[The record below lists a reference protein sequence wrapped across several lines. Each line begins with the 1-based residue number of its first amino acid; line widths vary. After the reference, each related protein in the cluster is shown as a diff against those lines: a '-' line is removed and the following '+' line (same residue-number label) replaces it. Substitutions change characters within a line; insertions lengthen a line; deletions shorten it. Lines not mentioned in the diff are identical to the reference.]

1 MGQDDIPNSDGGS
14 GASPAWYHNTEEL
27 VAVAR
32 RVRPGRGAAPAI
44 PGYDGVEELHRGGQG
59 VVYAAT
65 QRSTKR
71 RVAVKVLL
79 GGPLASESARRR
91 FEREV
96 ELVSTLRHPHIV
108 SVYDSGSTPMDGAA
122 GGQPYLVMEL
132 IDGVPLN
139 EWTPTASTD
148 GHEALRRKLG
158 VFRKVCVA
166 VAHAHQRGVIH
177 RDLKPSNIRV
187 DAAGDPHVLDFG
199 LAKLEGGAGAGEGQ
213 LYVTGEGRFVGS
225 LPWASPEQARGEV
238 HEVDTRSDV
247 YALGVVLYQLV
258 TGRFPY
264 DTGSGLRSA
273 LENIVSAEPAKPSTI
288 TPEAD
293 GDIETII
300 LRCLA
305 KDPGQRYQ
313 SAGELADDI
322 GRWVD
327 GEPIAARRESAWRA
341 LRRRARRA
349 RAAAIAACVV
359 LLVTAAALVVSISSW
374 RSAERARGE
383 ATVAAEKAEKQ
394 SRRAEATATYLR
406 RALGAANPRRFGLG
420 GGPEVRVSEVLDD
433 AARDAARTLAGQ
445 PDTLMDVRMTLAGTY
460 QGLGLNGKAEAQAR
474 AALDLAQRTKGLE
487 SVEAIEAESVVAMAL
502 AEQERTREAETVQ
515 RRLLETAQRVLGA
528 EHELTVTVRADLA
541 GTLAQMGHY
550 SEAETALRQVV
561 ETRTRTIGAASP
573 TTLEATGRLA
583 RMLERQ
589 GRGREAKVLLEGVIA
604 ERTSAGTPEG
614 HPDAIATMCDLA
626 AVEQAMGDAASA
638 ERLYARAAELAAQT
652 FGPEHRVTLVI
663 IGNRGVALLNQGK
676 WKDAEE
682 LYRPLL
688 ETQKRVRGPESDD
701 VLTTSTSLAA
711 ALRRQGRGEE
721 AEPMLRGVV
730 DTATR
735 RLGAAHPSTLTYRN
749 TLATTVASL
758 QRREEALAILDE
770 VWSQSAQ
777 TFGPAHRF
785 TMTVRGN
792 IARNLAML
800 KRFDEAEP
808 HFLAVYDAAV
818 APDGPGVVSSQ
829 AAEAAKD
836 MVGLY
841 TAMKNAEKAEQ
852 WRAKW
857 LATQGSKKE

>member
-1 MGQDDIPNSDGGS
+1 MASDDTPNSDAGS
-14 GASPAWYHNTEEL
+14 GAGPGAAWYHNAEEL

-79 GGPLASESARRR
+79 SGPLASEAAKRR

-139 EWTPTASTD
+139 EWAPATSTN

-187 DAAGDPHVLDFG
+187 DAGGDPHVLDFG
-199 LAKLEGGAGAGEGQ
+199 LAKLEAGAGERQ
-213 LYVTGEGRFVGS
+213 LSVTGEGRFVGS
-225 LPWASPEQARGEV
+225 LPWASPEQARGDV
-238 HEVDTRSDV
+238 HNVDTRSDV

-273 LENIVSAEPAKPSTI
+273 LENIVSAEPARPSTI

-305 KDPGQRYQ
+305 KEAGQRYQ

-322 GRWVD
+322 GRWMD

-359 LLVTAAALVVSISSW
+359 LVVTAVALAVSISSL
-374 RSAERARGE
+374 RSAEQARGE

-394 SRRAEATATYLR
+394 SRRAAATSTYLR
-406 RALGAANPRRFGLG
+406 RALGAANPSKFGVG
-420 GGPEVRVSEVLDD
+420 GGPEVKVSEVLDD
-433 AARDAARTLAGQ
+433 AARDAAGTLREQ
-445 PDTLMDVRMTLAGTY
+445 PETLIDVRMTLAGTY
-460 QGLGLNGKAEAQAR
+460 NGLGLYEKAEAQSR
-474 AALDLAQRTKGLE
+474 AALELARTVKGLE
-487 SVEAIEAESVVAMAL
+487 SGEAIDAEAALAVALAGHDRAAEAEVM
-502 AEQERTREAETVQ
+502 Q
-515 RRLLETAQRVLGA
+515 RRLLETSRRVLGP
-528 EHELTVTVRADLA
+528 EHEMTVGILDGLA
-541 GTLAQMGHY
+541 GTLSKLGRY
-550 SEAETALRQVV
+550 GEAETLLREVV
-561 ETRTRTIGAASP
+561 DSRTRVMGAGAAA
-573 TTLEATGRLA
+573 TLSAQGGVA
-583 RMLERQ
+583 QALERQ
-589 GRGREAKVLLEGVIA
+589 GRAKEAKDVLEGVVA
-604 ERTSAGTPEG
+604 ARARSGTAEG
-614 HPDAIATMCDLA
+614 HPDAIMTMCNLA
-626 AVEQAMGDAASA
+626 AVEQALGNAAGA
-638 ERLYARAAELAAQT
+638 EKLYARAAELSAAT
-652 FGPEHRVTLVI
+652 FGPEHRITLVI
-663 IGNRGVALLNQGK
+663 IGNRGVALLNLGK
-676 WKDAEE
+676 NQEAEE
-682 LYRPLL
+682 LYRPLI
-688 ETQKRVRGPESDD
+688 EVQKRVRGPESDD
-701 VLTTSTSLAA
+701 VLTSSASLAA
-711 ALRRQGRGEE
+711 AVRKQGRAEE
-721 AEPMLRGVV
+721 AEPILRQVV
-730 DTATR
+730 EIAMR
-735 RLGAAHPSTLTYRN
+735 RLGPTNPSTLAYRN
-749 TLATTVASL
+749 TLATTLISL
-758 QRREEALAILDE
+758 KRREDAQAILEE
-770 VWSQSAQ
+770 VWTAARD
-777 TFGPAHRF
+777 TLGPTQPF
-785 TMTVRGN
+785 TLTARGN
-792 IARNLAML
+792 LAKNLAMM
-800 KRFDEAEP
+800 KRYKEAEP

-818 APDGPGVVSSQ
+818 APGGPGVVSPQ
-829 AAEAAKD
+829 AADAAKN

-841 TAMKNAEKAEQ
+841 TAMKEPEKAEE
-852 WRAKW
+852 WKAKW
-857 LATQGSKKE
+857 VATQGAKP